1 MGPCTKH
8 GEFQVHSGSNR
19 DDFTDLQSKQW
30 DFCGF
35 FMDFEQQELVV
46 FLSSMNFTNNEGY
59 DRPWI

>member
-46 FLSSMNFTNNEGY
+46 FFELDELHEQ
-59 DRPWI
+59 RRL